1 MNKGFI
7 KNLFT
12 LCAIVISFN
21 SFSSEKEITVYSS
34 RTAHLIEPLLD
45 EFTKDTGIK
54 AKLLTGDGNA
64 LIERIKL
71 EGRSTHAD
79 IFMTVDAGNLWY
91 ASSQDIFQP
100 MKSETVISNIPN
112 HLRDPDNLWTGLSV
126 RARTIV
132 YSNARVNADELSTY
146 EDLASKKW
154 KGRLCLRTSKKIY
167 NKSLVASLIHHLGE
181 EGAGDV
187 VEGWV
192 SNLATSPHSKDT
204 KVMEAI
210 MAGQCDVGI
219 VNTYYYI
226 DQMKKTPNAQLK
238 LFWPNQKTTG
248 VHVNISGAGIVKH
261 SKHIKESQQLIDYL
275 TGIKAQQI
283 YMSLNSEY
291 PANPNV
297 KSVSLDRELGTFNQD
312 KMNLSQTG
320 ILQSE
325 AVKLM
330 QRKKYK

>member
-1 MNKGFI
+1 MNKRFI

-34 RTAHLIEPLLD
+34 RTAHLIEPLLY

-71 EGRSTHAD
+71 EGKSTHAD

-187 VEGWV
+187 VE
-192 SNLATSPHSKDT
+192 
-204 KVMEAI
+204 
-210 MAGQCDVGI
+210 
-219 VNTYYYI
+219 
-226 DQMKKTPNAQLK
+226 
-238 LFWPNQKTTG
+238 
-248 VHVNISGAGIVKH
+248 
-261 SKHIKESQQLIDYL
+261 
-275 TGIKAQQI
+275 
-283 YMSLNSEY
+283 
-291 PANPNV
+291 
-297 KSVSLDRELGTFNQD
+297 
-312 KMNLSQTG
+312 
-320 ILQSE
+320 
-325 AVKLM
+325 
-330 QRKKYK
+330 